1 MSRDG
6 WAINSDPF
14 CGGALVNS
22 RRVDVVCFGS
32 ASDSVFVKL
41 KKSTNAKK
49 GKALHRHVVTAA
61 HCTHGKSA
69 ADIAVTVFN
78 IL

>member
-22 RRVDVVCFGS
+22 R
-32 ASDSVFVKL
+32 
-41 KKSTNAKK
+41 
-49 GKALHRHVVTAA
+49 HIVTAA
-61 HCTHGKSA
+61 HCTHGKTGS
-69 ADIAVTVFN
+69 DIAVTVTVLESVVGIVHF
-78 IL
+78 LVRSGTTTF